1 MEKGTVTAMNTDG
14 FGFIAADRHIGE
26 IWVRPR
32 STDATTL
39 PLGEAAGRVSARD
52 RHARHRSSE
61 RARDRRLTQRAC
73 ARLQRPRPAIVTTLD
88 L

>member
-1 MEKGTVTAMNTDG
+1 MEKGTVTAMSADG

-39 PLGEAAGRVSARD
+39 PRGGQRVEFQLAIGTLGIEAANV
-52 RHARHRSSE
+52 
-61 RARDRRLTQRAC
+61 RAIDA
-73 ARLQRPRPAIVTTLD
+73 
-88 L
+88 